1 MPGRSHW
8 AVQRRHTLTPGLTW
22 IRRDLPRPEVDQVG
36 NRADLSLVTSS
47 DYPIYRIYIYIYN
60 YEFYNL

>member
-47 DYPIYRIYIYIYN
+47 DLVTIQYIYN
-60 YEFYNL
+60 YEFYNTLCN